1 MLKIYTLTLVLFSQS
16 IFAQIP
22 KPALVGYWQNWST
35 DLPLTSIENNYNIIQ
50 LAFATTVGSSLSN
63 MEFALPSNY
72 TKTTFLA
79 DIDILHSEGKVVILS
94 IGGANDPVRL
104 DDTNAKNQFVT
115 TINKILSDINYKIDG
130 IDLDLEST
138 SMNFGSAWTMT
149 SMSTAQSNLVAAV
162 NEIMVNYKTLTN
174 KKLLL
179 TMAPETIY
187 LMGAL
192 SNYQINNLNGG
203 AMLPIIQALS
213 TELDLLHCQYYNAGG
228 ASGGTFAIDGTV
240 YYDNSDPDYITSMTE
255 SIIKGFTLLNGKG
268 VYSGIPASKIAIGLP
283 SDKCASAGTGYN
295 TPTDVCLAAKYLQGK
310 ISKPTGWSYNVTK
323 PYADIAG
330 LMCWS
335 VNNDQ
340 HNCDGA
346 YGFAKNFTCAFPSI
360 TTGKEYITPEFSSKM
375 SVYPNPTNGEI
386 HVNVSGFN
394 SDYHLEISN
403 MNGQVIWKTELVE
416 GRNDLTEFKAKT
428 GIYFAKM
435 KVGSEYLVQKLVVN

>member
-1 MLKIYTLTLVLFSQS
+1 MRKFYILLILCSSLS

-35 DLPLTSIENNYNIIQ
+35 DLPLTSIENNYNVIQ
-50 LAFATTVGSSLSN
+50 LAFATTVGTSLSN
-63 MEFALPSNY
+63 MEFVLPSNY

-79 DIDILHSEGKVVILS
+79 DIDILHSKGKVVILS

-104 DDTNAKNQFVT
+104 DDINAKNQFVS
-115 TINKILSDINYKIDG
+115 TINKILSDYNYKIDG

-138 SMNFGSAWTMT
+138 SMNFGSTWTMT
-149 SMSTAQSNLVAAV
+149 SMSTAQTNLVAAV
-162 NEIMVNYKTLTN
+162 NEIMANYKTQTN

-203 AMLPIIQALS
+203 AMLPIIQALGS
-213 TELDLLHCQYYNAGG
+213 QLDLLHCQYYNAGG
-228 ASGGTFAIDGTV
+228 ASGGTFAVDGTV

-255 SIIKGFTLLNGKG
+255 SIIKGFTLLNSKG
-268 VYSGIPASKIAIGLP
+268 VYIGFPASKLAIGLP
-283 SDKCASAGTGYN
+283 SDRCASAGTGYN
-295 TPTDVCLAAKYLQGK
+295 TPADVCLAVKYLQGK
-310 ISKPTGWSYNVTK
+310 ISKPSGWSYTVTK
-323 PYADIAG
+323 SYDDLAG

-335 VNNDQ
+335 INNDQ

-346 YGFAKNFTCAFPSI
+346 YDFAKNFTCAFPAI
-360 TTGKEYITPEFSSKM
+360 TTGTDYLASEFGSKM
-375 SVYPNPTNGEI
+375 SVYPNPTNGEL
-386 HVNVSGFN
+386 HVNVSDFG
-394 SDYHLEISN
+394 SEYLLEISDV
-403 MNGQVIWKTELVE
+403 NGIVIFKSELEE
-416 GRNDLTEFKAKT
+416 GQNHLHHFKANS

-435 KVGSEYLVQKLVVN
+435 KIGSEYLVQKLVVN